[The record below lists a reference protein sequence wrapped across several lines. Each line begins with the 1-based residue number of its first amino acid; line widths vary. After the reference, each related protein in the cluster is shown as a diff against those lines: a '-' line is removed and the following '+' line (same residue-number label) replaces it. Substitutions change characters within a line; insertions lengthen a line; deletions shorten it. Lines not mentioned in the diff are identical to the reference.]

1 MKTIYKKI
9 VAILL
14 ICTIISCAFQTS
26 LFAVEFIENVSSI
39 TKASNYFEADEII
52 PNPNYVPTQ
61 NQTDVNSVNSNGSI
75 ANGVYRIKNVYNGKY
90 VDTNGG
96 GTSAGTALVQWDK
109 SEFINGNPDV
119 PNRNQLFKIT
129 YLLTVNGLDY
139 YSIRP
144 MRNNGMGV
152 SAPITG
158 TVRNATIQSIP
169 TTDYYNSISNLQ
181 RWAITKN
188 GSYYTIKNGASSINS
203 FLATPANTVNGS
215 NIITSTDSVS
225 NNSKWILEPFTGG
238 ELYGTAM
245 TNFTNTVAVG
255 KTFTYQAVMYSS
267 TTGHNGPV
275 TYSVR
280 NPNGTATDKATINST
295 TGELTALKEGSIQ
308 VVTSYP
314 NAPYLWLWNVEIQ
327 FEEGSYFIQNRQT
340 EKYMQPDNNGGN
352 FMEQHSFDG
361 ANDQRWSILYDED
374 YGYYKIRN
382 LNSGLYLTVQNNTN
396 TDENI
401 IEQPFLSSTADRQ
414 LWRFTKIS
422 DNTYKIQAK
431 SHEGTD
437 LVIALGAGIESANGI
452 NIEQRDYAD
461 DGNYKDEWFLHKHYD
476 YECIYIGAQDGDPL
490 MGPILSSVESKFNSN
505 GYYGEGSTDA
515 TVDEFIR
522 KLCTAEV
529 FSCITHGSKTLVQ
542 VSDNYYVNQS
552 SISSLSNDAFD
563 NLTLVYYGAC
573 ETGAGGPNSSNLVNT
588 TYEKGADVVIG
599 FSGEVLVDEANYWT
613 EIFMKNI
620 ADGFS
625 VQEAMSH
632 ADDAM
637 RDHPIFGNRIAY
649 TVSLRHIRGN
659 VNLIPCP

>member
-9 VAILL
+9 VALLL

-215 NIITSTDSVS
+215 NIITSTDSVT

-461 DGNYKDEWFLHKHYD
+461 DGNYKDEWVLEKA
-476 YECIYIGAQDGDPL
+476 IYGSQVYRE
-490 MGPILSSVESKFNSN
+490 LSSSQIRIINCHGYAMMRTDWPEDWTTNTTAYLATVTPNLSLGSNDYSSTIRNTVSQKTKLDFENWLTSN
-505 GYYGEGSTDA
+505 GYTWAYESSFTGNGENTSLAGNQYRVVLRTGFHNMIVSGAIDAVYDYHFWYQTYNGRWANKHGAGPTELLPSGTTPFTEGS
-515 TVDEFIR
+515 
-522 KLCTAEV
+522 
-529 FSCITHGSKTLVQ
+529 
-542 VSDNYYVNQS
+542 
-552 SISSLSNDAFD
+552 
-563 NLTLVYYGAC
+563 
-573 ETGAGGPNSSNLVNT
+573 
-588 TYEKGADVVIG
+588 
-599 FSGEVLVDEANYWT
+599 SGWT
-613 EIFMKNI
+613 
-620 ADGFS
+620 
-625 VQEAMSH
+625 
-632 ADDAM
+632 
-637 RDHPIFGNRIAY
+637 FGNY
-649 TVSLRHIRGN
+649 TDFYDGTIYSYIITIN
-659 VNLIPCP
+659 

>member
-9 VAILL
+9 VALLL

-39 TKASNYFEADEII
+39 TKVSHYFEADEII

-215 NIITSTDSVS
+215 NIITSTDSVT

-414 LWRFTKIS
+414 LWRFTKTS

-461 DGNYKDEWFLHKHYD
+461 DGNYKDEWVLEKA
-476 YECIYIGAQDGDPL
+476 IYGSQVYRE
-490 MGPILSSVESKFNSN
+490 LSSSQIRIINCHGYAMMRTDWPEDWTTNTDAYLATVTPNLSLGSNDYSSTIRNTVSQKTKLDFENWLTSN
-505 GYYGEGSTDA
+505 GYTWAYESSFTGNGENTSLAGNQYRVVLRTGFHNMLVSGAIGAVYDYHFWYQTYNGRWANKHGAGPTELLPSGTTPFTEGS
-515 TVDEFIR
+515 
-522 KLCTAEV
+522 
-529 FSCITHGSKTLVQ
+529 
-542 VSDNYYVNQS
+542 
-552 SISSLSNDAFD
+552 
-563 NLTLVYYGAC
+563 
-573 ETGAGGPNSSNLVNT
+573 
-588 TYEKGADVVIG
+588 
-599 FSGEVLVDEANYWT
+599 SGWT
-613 EIFMKNI
+613 
-620 ADGFS
+620 
-625 VQEAMSH
+625 
-632 ADDAM
+632 
-637 RDHPIFGNRIAY
+637 FGNY
-649 TVSLRHIRGN
+649 TDFYDGTIYSYIITMN
-659 VNLIPCP
+659 